1 MNKFNLDDL
10 KEYLSSND
18 TDSSQSTITLESVLS
33 DFSRTTS
40 TVTIEK
46 EPEPVIENVPEQ
58 TDDQIKRPDGFSV
71 SGAFDAIKSE
81 KLNKKEQQTVEVIK
95 DEVVLET
102 EVETEPVNSGKEIY
116 TPIENKRFF
125 NTETF
130 NSIKEESSANIKE
143 SLVSFANGKE
153 EEDDGQE
160 EFFKPVEPT
169 EEIDDY
175 SKIEDR
181 QDIIRELKKINASA
195 SAKVMFTF
203 ILTCASALIFA
214 INNSFIKFSFLNP
227 SQNFKLYTVLLMAI
241 SIVATIFNI
250 NSIIS
255 GVKSLLKFRFTTEA
269 CLFVIL
275 LLTLLTD
282 IFALLKTSPSGAIC
296 FDFVYMLFVYFNIYS
311 KKAIA
316 KTVYKNFLITSAD
329 GKKSVINKPTNEEA
343 VNDIM
348 LETGCNADIVYA
360 SKSEFISGF
369 IDKSFNDFNP
379 RTSKIISILLLIDI
393 VIAVVNFFVF
403 KDFQLAVIYLLSS
416 FCVTFPILFS
426 YSFSLP
432 VKINSKKA
440 RKSGG
445 VIIGSVS
452 ADELKDVQTLI
463 VDDADVFNASLNGI
477 RLYGQNDVDNVILY
491 LNSLYSKV
499 GGPLTKL
506 FSDMLSEDITS
517 IPRIDEIYYHD
528 TMGYSGLIHSKVFVV
543 GNKNLMDHFGVEVDD
558 SEFEILYQQKSKHVL
573 FVAYDGKLMGVFLLT
588 YSLSHGIKQAFEICE
603 KNQVAVCIAERDAN
617 VNEQTLF
624 NVYKPKEKVLFNIIS
639 FRTARHCFDKFE
651 LRHKTPSH
659 LISHT
664 GIKGLAAALHGCKS
678 MQFSFKT
685 NKIITRLS
693 AFLAVPLIT
702 FLLFFSEP
710 SSTLPVQVLAY
721 QLLWSIPIFFVSMF
735 SK

>member
-1 MNKFNLDDL
+1 MNNFNLDDL
-10 KEYLSSND
+10 KEYLSSSD
-18 TDSSQSTITLESVLS
+18 TPSNQTGITLESVLS
-33 DFSRTTS
+33 DFSKDS
-40 TVTIEK
+40 SVITVEK
-46 EPEPVIENVPEQ
+46 EQQPESVPHVEFEEEE
-58 TDDQIKRPDGFSV
+58 IKRPDGFSV
-71 SGAFDAIKSE
+71 SGAFDAIKTE
-81 KLNKKEQQTVEVIK
+81 KQNKQP
-95 DEVVLET
+95 
-102 EVETEPVNSGKEIY
+102 EPVVESTLPNEPAQKEAEQVDGGKEIL

-125 NTETF
+125 NTDTF
-130 NSIKEESSANIKE
+130 NSIKDKSSANIKD
-143 SLVSFANGKE
+143 SLASFVNGE
-153 EEDDGQE
+153 DEEDDGQE

-175 SKIEDR
+175 NKIEDR
-181 QDIIRELKKINASA
+181 QDIIRELKKINTSA
-195 SAKVMFTF
+195 SAKVLFTF
-203 ILTCASALIFA
+203 ILTCASALVFA
-214 INNSFIKFSFLNP
+214 INNSFIKLSFFNP
-227 SQNFKLYTVLLMAI
+227 EQNFKIYTILLMAI
-241 SIVATIFNI
+241 SIFATIVNI
-250 NSIIS
+250 NSIID
-255 GVKSLLKFRFTTEA
+255 GVKSLLKFKFTTEA

-275 LLTLLTD
+275 LLTILIDVLS
-282 IFALLKTSPSGAIC
+282 FFKQSSNGVVC

-311 KKAIA
+311 KKAVA
-316 KTVYKNFLITSAD
+316 KTIYKNFLITSAD

-360 SKSEFISGF
+360 SKSEFISNF
-369 IDKSFNDFNP
+369 IDKSFSDFDS
-379 RTSKIISILLLIDI
+379 RTSRIISILLMIDV

-403 KDFQLAVIYLLSS
+403 KNIELALIYLLSA
-416 FCVTFPILFS
+416 FCVTFPILFA

-432 VKINSKKA
+432 LKNNSKKA
-440 RKSGG
+440 RKQGG

-499 GGPLTKL
+499 GGPLFKL
-506 FSDMLSEDITS
+506 FSDMLSDDIAS
-517 IPRIDEIYYHD
+517 LPRIDEIYYHD

-558 SEFEILYQQKSKHVL
+558 SEFEILYQQKSKYVL
-573 FVAYDGKLMGVFLLT
+573 FVAYDGKLMGVFLLS
-588 YSLSHGIKQAFEICE
+588 YALSHGIKQAFDICE
-603 KNQVAVCIAERDAN
+603 KNQIAVCIAERDAN

-624 NVYKPKEKVLFNIIS
+624 NAYKPKEKVLFNIIS

-678 MQFSFKT
+678 MQFAFRT

-693 AFLAVPLIT
+693 AALAVPLIT
-702 FLLFFSEP
+702 FLLFFSQP
-710 SSTLPVQVLAY
+710 SSTLPVQVLIY

>member
-1 MNKFNLDDL
+1 MDKFNLDDL
-10 KEYLSSND
+10 KEYLDSNN
-18 TDSSQSTITLESVLS
+18 SQSGESSITLESVLN
-33 DFSRTTS
+33 DFSSNAKTAVVDEQPAEVS
-40 TVTIEK
+40 VEQ
-46 EPEPVIENVPEQ
+46 ESENDEE
-58 TDDQIKRPDGFSV
+58 IKRPDGFSV
-71 SGAFDAIKSE
+71 SGAFDAIKTE
-81 KLNKKEQQTVEVIK
+81 KQTKKEQCVVEPPK
-95 DEVVLET
+95 EQQPQA
-102 EVETEPVNSGKEIY
+102 EPVNVGKEIH

-125 NTETF
+125 NTDTF
-130 NSIKEESSANIKE
+130 NSIKEKSTANIKD
-143 SLVSFANGKE
+143 SLVSFASGKE

-169 EEIDDY
+169 EELEDY
-175 SKIEDR
+175 TKIEDR
-181 QDIIRELKKINASA
+181 SDIIRELKKINASA
-195 SAKVMFTF
+195 SAKLMFTL
-203 ILTCASALIFA
+203 ILTVASALVFA
-214 INNSFIKFSFLNP
+214 INNSFIKLSFLNP
-227 SQNFKLYTVLLMAI
+227 NQNFKIYTVLLMGI
-241 SIVATIFNI
+241 SIFATIVNI
-250 NSIIS
+250 NSIIA
-255 GVKSLLKFRFTTEA
+255 GVKSLSKFKFTTEA

-275 LLTLLTD
+275 ILTILTD
-282 IFALLKTSPSGAIC
+282 IFTLLKSSPSDVIC
-296 FDFVYMLFVYFNIYS
+296 FDFVYVLFVYFNIYS
-311 KKAIA
+311 KKAVA

-360 SKSEFISGF
+360 SKSEFISNF
-369 IDKSFNDFNP
+369 IDKSFDDFNSCSS
-379 RTSKIISILLLIDI
+379 RLISILLLLDI
-393 VIAVVNFFVF
+393 AIAIVNFVVF
-403 KDFQLAVIYLLSS
+403 KNIELAIIYLLSS
-416 FCVTFPILFS
+416 FCVTFPILFA
-426 YSFSLP
+426 YSFSQPL
-432 VKINSKKA
+432 KNNSNKS
-440 RKSGG
+440 RKFGG

-452 ADELKDVQTLI
+452 ANELKDVQTLI

-477 RLYGQNDVDNVILY
+477 RLYGQNDVDNVIIY

-499 GGPLTKL
+499 GGPLYKL
-506 FSDMLSEDITS
+506 FSDMLSEDISS

-543 GNKNLMDHFGVEVDD
+543 GNKNLMDHFGIDVDD

-588 YSLSHGIKQAFEICE
+588 YSLSHGIKQAFDICE
-603 KNQVAVCIAERDAN
+603 KNQIAVCIAERDAN

-624 NVYKPKEKVLFNIIS
+624 NAYKPKEKALFNIIS

-664 GIKGLAAALHGCKS
+664 GIKGLAAALNGCKS
-678 MQFSFKT
+678 MQFAFKT

-693 AFLAVPLIT
+693 AILAVPLIT

-710 SSTLPVQVLAY
+710 SSTLPVQVLIY
-721 QLLWSIPIFFVSMF
+721 QLLWSIPIFFVSTF

>member
-1 MNKFNLDDL
+1 MNNFNLDDL
-10 KEYLSSND
+10 KEYLSSSD
-18 TDSSQSTITLESVLS
+18 TPSNQTGITLEAVLS
-33 DFSRTTS
+33 DFSKES
-40 TVTIEK
+40 SVITIEK
-46 EPEPVIENVPEQ
+46 EQQPDSMSNVEFEE
-58 TDDQIKRPDGFSV
+58 DEQIKRPDGFSV
-71 SGAFDAIKSE
+71 SGAFDAIKTE
-81 KLNKKEQQTVEVIK
+81 KQNKQPEP
-95 DEVVLET
+95 L
-102 EVETEPVNSGKEIY
+102 VETALPSELAQKEVKQVEGGKEILA
-116 TPIENKRFF
+116 PIENKRFF
-125 NTETF
+125 NTDTF
-130 NSIKEESSANIKE
+130 NSIKDKSSANIKD
-143 SLVSFANGKE
+143 SLVSFVNGE
-153 EEDDGQE
+153 DEEDDGQE

-175 SKIEDR
+175 NKIEDR

-195 SAKVMFTF
+195 SAKVLFTF

-214 INNSFIKFSFLNP
+214 INNSFIKLSFFNP
-227 SQNFKLYTVLLMAI
+227 EQNFKIYTILLMGI
-241 SIVATIFNI
+241 SVFATIVNI
-250 NSIIS
+250 NSIID
-255 GVKSLLKFRFTTEA
+255 GVKSLLKLKFTTEA

-275 LLTLLTD
+275 VLTILIDVLS
-282 IFALLKTSPSGAIC
+282 FFKQSSSGVVC

-311 KKAIA
+311 KKAVA
-316 KTVYKNFLITSAD
+316 KTIYKNFLITSAD

-360 SKSEFISGF
+360 SKSEFISNF
-369 IDKSFNDFNP
+369 IDKSFSDFDP
-379 RTSKIISILLLIDI
+379 RTSRIISILLMIDV

-403 KDFQLAVIYLLSS
+403 KNIELALIYLLSA
-416 FCVTFPILFS
+416 FCVTFPILFA

-432 VKINSKKA
+432 LKNNSKKA
-440 RKSGG
+440 RKQGG

-499 GGPLTKL
+499 GGPLFKL
-506 FSDMLSEDITS
+506 FSDMLSDDIAS
-517 IPRIDEIYYHD
+517 LPRIDEIYYHD

-558 SEFEILYQQKSKHVL
+558 SEFEILYQQKSKYVL
-573 FVAYDGKLMGVFLLT
+573 FVAYDGKLMGVFLLS
-588 YSLSHGIKQAFEICE
+588 YALSHGIKQAFDICE
-603 KNQVAVCIAERDAN
+603 KNQIAVCIAERDAN

-624 NVYKPKEKVLFNIIS
+624 NAYKPKEKVLFNIIS

-678 MQFSFKT
+678 MQFAFRT

-693 AFLAVPLIT
+693 AALAVPLIT
-702 FLLFFSEP
+702 FLLFFSQP
-710 SSTLPVQVLAY
+710 SSTLPVQVLIY